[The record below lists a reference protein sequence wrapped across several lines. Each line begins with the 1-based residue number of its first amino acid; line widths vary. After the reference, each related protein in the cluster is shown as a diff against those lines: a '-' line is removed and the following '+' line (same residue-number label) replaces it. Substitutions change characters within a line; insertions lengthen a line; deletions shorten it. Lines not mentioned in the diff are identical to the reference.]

1 MTYTVYTYH
10 LCHILSISLD
20 SPQERASYLE
30 YQKLMREIEHLS
42 RLYVAYLFVCAEETK
57 LKSTEDLQEMQ
68 SSIAQLQENMKQ
80 NEAKVKELSAE
91 IQELERRRDKVSSRQ
106 AGNNSVF
113 VGNIHWAVSAF
124 EGYLIC
130 F

>member
-10 LCHILSISLD
+10 LCHILSISLA

-91 IQELERRRDKVSSRQ
+91 IQELERRRDKVSSRADRQ
-106 AGNNSVF
+106 GTIV
-113 VGNIHWAVSAF
+113 
-124 EGYLIC
+124 YLLVTFIGQ
-130 F
+130 FQPLRAT